1 MKSVKGTRASTL
13 RNTIQKPNRY
23 MANLGCPES
32 GYHMVEREKRLIG
45 LHDELQVLRL
55 LIGSTKKDS
64 PQQFL
69 LIDSYWPMLAN
80 VHALAEELSDE
91 QLENRSY

>member
-1 MKSVKGTRASTL
+1 MDKRKQRLVDLQNEMK
-13 RNTIQKPNRY
+13 
-23 MANLGCPES
+23 
-32 GYHMVEREKRLIG
+32 
-45 LHDELQVLRL
+45 VLRI

-64 PQQFL
+64 PQQSD

-91 QLENRSY
+91 KLENRSY